1 MKIKKIL
8 AIICIILSSM
18 TAFSQTFEG
27 EIIYANSYKSKN
39 TKISDQQ
46 WTSMLGSI
54 QEYYIKGGDYKSV
67 TNGTFVQWQQYRNAE
82 NRLYIKMATSETL
95 LWNDGSIQGDEVLK
109 VEINKKVT
117 EILGYKCDEV
127 ILTCKSG
134 VQKYYFNTKLSVN
147 TKLFAN
153 HKFGNWFDYLSK
165 SNALPL
171 KSIIDTAQFS
181 MESIATEVK
190 PTKLD
195 PKMFELPAGVKTEK
209 SPY

>member
-1 MKIKKIL
+1 MKLKNIAIL
-8 AIICIILSSM
+8 CLFLSTISAI
-18 TAFSQTFEG
+18 SQTFEG
-27 EIIYANSYKSKN
+27 KITYSNTFKTKN
-39 TKISDQQ
+39 TKITDQQ
-46 WTSMLGSI
+46 WAAMLGSN
-54 QEYYIKGGDYKSV
+54 QEYFIKDGDYKSI
-67 TNGTFVQWQQYRNAE
+67 TNGTFVQWQQYINAE
-82 NRLYIKMATSETL
+82 NRLYIKMANTETL
-95 LWNDGSIQGDEVLK
+95 LWNDGNIQGDEVLK
-109 VEINKKVT
+109 VEVNKKVT

-134 VQKYYFNTKLSVN
+134 IQKYYFNSKLAVN

-171 KSIIDTAQFS
+171 KSIIDTAQFT